1 MLVHAEFDLPRL
13 GDLHHPSP
21 NVCQAAVE
29 GDLEQGLLCK
39 PRKICTEIDTM
50 GVMFTQ
56 EVRQAGPCTGDP
68 PPQRERG
75 SARNPG
81 MRVSSQNL
89 QIATHPHG
97 DPALLLDLIL
107 TTDHMIVTKVL
118 RRALAP
124 RGARLL
130 LLQWNRVRQC
140 CVRHNVWAML
150 VVLHQ
155 TCETLQKYK

>member
-1 MLVHAEFDLPRL
+1 MLGHAELDLPRL

-29 GDLEQGLLCK
+29 GDLEQGLLGK
-39 PRKICTEIDTM
+39 PRKICTEIDMM

-56 EVRQAGPCTGDP
+56 EVRQADPCTGDP

-97 DPALLLDLIL
+97 DPALLLDLVL
-107 TTDHMIVTKVL
+107 TTDHMIVTKVV

-124 RGARLL
+124 RGARLFF
-130 LLQWNRVRQC
+130 LQWNRVSQC
-140 CVRHNVWAML
+140 CVRYDV
-150 VVLHQ
+150 
-155 TCETLQKYK
+155 

>member
-21 NVCQAAVE
+21 DVCQAAVE
-29 GDLEQGLLCK
+29 GDLEQGLLGE
-39 PRKICTEIDTM
+39 PGKIFTEIDMM

-81 MRVSSQNL
+81 MRISSQNL
-89 QIATHPHG
+89 KIATHPNG
-97 DPALLLDLIL
+97 NPALLLDLLL
-107 TTDHMIVTKVL
+107 TTDHMIVSKIF

-130 LLQWNRVRQC
+130 LLQWNRVSQC
-140 CVRHNVWAML
+140 CVRYDV
-150 VVLHQ
+150 
-155 TCETLQKYK
+155 